1 MLKIT
6 VPKQEAW
13 DQVKEEFVY
22 TNEVTLMLEHSLLSI
37 SKWESKWHKCF
48 VSNVKSDAQTAEE
61 FIDYIKCMTIN
72 QVDPNIYAI
81 LPPDIIDK
89 ITNYIHDP
97 YSATTITNNKNQPQK
112 KKSRISS
119 EEVYSW
125 MVMYRIPFEAEKWHF
140 NRLMNLITICGEHN
154 SSSKNKYMPKKD
166 VQNMY
171 RQMNERNRALF
182 HSKG

>member
-1 MLKIT
+1 MLTIT

-22 TNEVTLMLEHSLLSI
+22 TNETTLILEHSLLSI
-37 SKWESKWHKCF
+37 SKWEAKWHKCF
-48 VSNVKSDAQTAEE
+48 VSNSKNDAQTSEE
-61 FIDYIKCMTIN
+61 FLDYIRCMTIN
-72 QVDPNIYAI
+72 QVDPNIYNV
-81 LPPDIIDK
+81 LPPDIVDK
-89 ITNYIHDP
+89 VADYIKDP
-97 YSATTITNNKNQPQK
+97 YSATTINDKRAKKNGQK
-112 KKSRISS
+112 RISS

-125 MVMYRIPFEAEKWHF
+125 MVAYRIPFEAEKWHF
-140 NRLMNLITICGEHN
+140 NRLMNLIAICGEQN
-154 SSSKNKYMPKKD
+154 NSSKNKYMPKKD